1 MLNHL
6 GTPVAA
12 PKKLTSKD
20 FNNLPTK
27 QDLIVEVLMARHRL
41 GEPFFPIDI
50 RLDKALTALSERGI
64 VEVWTDVPT
73 HHRAR
78 LTDAA
83 QQFLFVE
90 NTYKSPVEKQ
100 LDKALG
106 DIEALRRTVG
116 LVRGDR

>member
-1 MLNHL
+1 MLNHI

-12 PKKLTSKD
+12 PTKLTAED
-20 FNNLPTK
+20 FKNLPTK

-41 GEPFFPIDI
+41 GEPFFPIDV

-64 VEVWTDVPT
+64 VEVWTDMTT

-83 QQFLFVE
+83 QRFLFVE
-90 NTYKSPVEKQ
+90 NTYKSPNEKR
-100 LDKALG
+100 LEKALA
-106 DIEALRRTVG
+106 DIDALKRTVG
-116 LVRGDR
+116 ILRGES

>member
-1 MLNHL
+1 MLNHI

-12 PKKLTSKD
+12 PTKLTAKD
-20 FNNLPTK
+20 FKNLPTK

-64 VEVWTDVPT
+64 VEVWTDTPS

-83 QQFLFVE
+83 QQYLFVE
-90 NTYKSPVEKQ
+90 KTYKSPLEKQ
-100 LDKALG
+100 LVKALA
-106 DIEALRRTVG
+106 DIEAFKRTIRSFNEEG
-116 LVRGDR
+116 

>member
-1 MLNHL
+1 MLNHSR
-6 GTPVAA
+6 A
-12 PKKLTSKD
+12 PITSRTKLTAKD
-20 FNNLPTK
+20 FANLQTK

-50 RLDKALTALSERGI
+50 RLDKALTALTERGI
-64 VEVWTDVPT
+64 VEVWTDMPT

-100 LDKALG
+100 LAKALG
-106 DIEALRRTVG
+106 DVEALTRSVG
-116 LVRGDR
+116 LLRGEG